1 MTETLAFRVTDTVR
15 HSKGMTV
22 AMLCQTLR
30 FSGRSSVM
38 SATCHSLTKRGFLVK
53 QHRRLPGTKR
63 EIAWFLPSAAL
74 LRGEVRHVSGYMPR
88 TEPIRALIEA
98 QGPQTLDAIVAHT
111 GIPRKAAHGALT
123 AMIAGGEIER
133 TGSANQQRYGLVQD
147 DDEPWAPPTNY
158 MTASRA
164 WALGLRRAA

>member
-22 AMLCQTLR
+22 AMLCQALNYAA
-30 FSGRSSVM
+30 RSSRM
-38 SATCHSLTKRGFLVK
+38 SATCHSLAKRGFLVK

-63 EIAWFLPSAAL
+63 QVAWFLPSAAL
-74 LRGEVRHVSGYMPR
+74 LRGELRHLSGYLPR
-88 TEPIRALIEA
+88 AEPIRALIEA

-111 GIPRKAAHGALT
+111 GIPRKAAHGALM

-133 TGSANQQRYGLVQD
+133 TGPANQQRYGLVQD

>member
-22 AMLCQTLR
+22 AMLCQALNYAA
-30 FSGRSSVM
+30 RSSLM
-38 SATCHSLTKRGFLVK
+38 SATCHSLAKRGFLVK
-53 QHRRLPGTKR
+53 QHRRLAGTKR
-63 EIAWFLPSAAL
+63 QVAWFLPSAAL
-74 LRGEVRHVSGYMPR
+74 LRGEVRHVSGYVPR

-111 GIPRKAAHGALT
+111 GIPRKAAHGALM
-123 AMIAGGEIER
+123 AMIAGGDIER
-133 TGSANQQRYGLVQD
+133 TGSADQQRYGLVQD

>member
-22 AMLCQTLR
+22 AMLCQTLN
-30 FSGRSSVM
+30 FAGRSSVM
-38 SATCHSLTKRGFLVK
+38 SATCHSLAKRGFLVK
-53 QHRRLPGTKR
+53 QNRRMPGTTR

-74 LRGEVRHVSGYMPR
+74 LRGEVRHVSGYVPR
-88 TEPIRALIEA
+88 TEPIRALIET

-111 GIPRKAAHGALT
+111 GIPRKAAHGAVM

-133 TGSANQQRYGLVQD
+133 TGPANQQQYGLVQD

>member
-1 MTETLAFRVTDTVR
+1 MTDNLSRRITETIR

-22 AMLCQTLR
+22 AMLCQSLR
-30 FSGRSSVM
+30 FAGRSAVM
-38 SATCHSLTKRGFLVK
+38 SATCHNLAKRGFLVK
-53 QHRRLPGTKR
+53 QHRRMPGTTR
-63 EIAWFLPSAAL
+63 ELAWFLPSAAL
-74 LRGEVRHVSGYMPR
+74 LRGELRHVSGPARR

-98 QGPQTLDAIVAHT
+98 QGAQTLDAIVAHT
-111 GIPRKAAHGALT
+111 GIPRKAAHGALM

-133 TGSANQQRYGLVQD
+133 TGPANQQRFGLVQD

-164 WALGLRRAA
+164 WALGLRRAS